1 MQSSRLR
8 AVSRSQ
14 DQLSRVVGRA
24 LEDNVD
30 NFQGSGELM
39 TLWIQWR

>member
-24 LEDNVD
+24 LEDVVD
-30 NFQGSGELM
+30 NVQGSGELM

>member
-24 LEDNVD
+24 LEDAVD
-30 NFQGSGELM
+30 NVQGSGELM